1 MMGMG
6 MSAGSGRLMA
16 DLMLGREPLLDPAPY
31 SPARFQ
37 A

>member
-6 MSAGSGRLMA
+6 MSAATGEMIA
-16 DLMLGREPLLDPAPY
+16 DLLGGRPTALDPAPY
-31 SPARFQ
+31 SPARF